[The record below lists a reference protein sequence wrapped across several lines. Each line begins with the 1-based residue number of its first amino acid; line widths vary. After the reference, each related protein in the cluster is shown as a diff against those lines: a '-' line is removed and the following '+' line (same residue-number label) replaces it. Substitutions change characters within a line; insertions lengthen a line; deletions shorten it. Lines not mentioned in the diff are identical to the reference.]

1 MFTTGVTTVE
11 WPKVWNNLKLQFGG
25 IAYCLQNPVAV
36 IINEQL
42 LGGDQELKKFLQSRY
57 DYYLTLDYYREGV
70 NNFVNFVRSSGVS

>member
-11 WPKVWNNLKLQFGG
+11 WPTVWNNLKLQFGG

-36 IINEQL
+36 IINDQF

>member
-36 IINEQL
+36 IINDQF
-42 LGGDQELKKFLQSRY
+42 LGGDLELNKFLQSRY